1 MAVAASFL
9 MGFPLP
15 LPELC
20 NGAAEAE
27 ARLAPRR
34 SRCSDEAVAPGMG
47 DREEVMCRVRTP
59 PGLNGVV
66 TRSRRSSRGSGS
78 RLSRG
83 GRRRFVD
90 AHSSRRDAVVAAA
103 AHSSLRA
110 ERQRRWLSGWRPR
123 ECGPLRAR
131 LNRRQQPR
139 QAQAVDRE
147 ASSARQALRGA
158 LPLAHPGIFEP
169 KSCWFSRIGSRRDTL
184 EHQPVRQ

>member
-1 MAVAASFL
+1 MFGSLRAL
-9 MGFPLP
+9 CPPPL
-15 LPELC
+15 
-20 NGAAEAE
+20 
-27 ARLAPRR
+27 RR
-34 SRCSDEAVAPGMG
+34 SRRPRVGRPGRGYGSCPNATRLQRRRDPLAAVTEQP
-47 DREEVMCRVRTP
+47 
-59 PGLNGVV
+59 
-66 TRSRRSSRGSGS
+66 RGIWSGS

-131 LNRRQQPR
+131 RPC
-139 QAQAVDRE
+139 ACHGDG
-147 ASSARQALRGA
+147 GA

-169 KSCWFSRIGSRRDTL
+169 KSCWFSFSRIGSRRDTL